1 MTANIF
7 YSPAFRDARRRIGN
21 WICSFV
27 DPVTQSNFINHRY
40 YVKKARSPG
49 ARLSQAEIQRWR
61 NYMMSVQEI
70 ESRRK
75 YFETVDIENTFQGT
89 FLELFDKAVET
100 IPNLKRV
107 GNIGVNYAF
116 IDHLIA
122 KRHPDIGFVGI
133 DIMNN
138 VAEAN
143 AHLALPNLNF
153 ISGYALDILE
163 EAGVEFDAL
172 MMSSVAYEVKTVE
185 LQEYFN
191 IAGSKGVSFILNEPI
206 YLMPGGRVVDPDTV
220 PVDDA
225 MPVYSYE
232 GRLRRE
238 PGPLAVVHNYRGMLQ
253 KAGYDIM
260 YYRVYRPHFT
270 NLRMVQVI
278 ATPNKQRGR

>member
-1 MTANIF
+1 MAGKIF
-7 YSPAFRDARRRIGN
+7 YSPAFQDARRKIGN

-27 DPVTQSNFINHRY
+27 DPVTQLDFINHRY

-61 NYMMSVQEI
+61 SYMMSVQEI
-70 ESRRK
+70 ESRRN

-100 IPNLKRV
+100 LPSLKTV
-107 GNIGVNYAF
+107 GNIGVNYAY

-122 KRHPDIGFVGI
+122 KRHPSIDFVGI

-143 AHLALPNLNF
+143 AHLALPNLEF
-153 ISGYALDILE
+153 MSGYALEILE
-163 EAGVEFDAL
+163 EASAKFDAL
-172 MMSSVAYEVKTVE
+172 MMSSVAYEVKTIE

-191 IAGSKGVSFILNEPI
+191 IACSKGVTFILNEPI

-225 MPVYSYE
+225 IPVYSYE

-238 PGPLAVVHNYRGMLQ
+238 PGPLAVVHNYRGMLL
-253 KAGYDIM
+253 KAGYDIP
-260 YYRVYRPHFT
+260 YYRG
-270 NLRMVQVI
+270 LS
-278 ATPNKQRGR
+278 TPFY